1 MSLPNTNNFLKLICT
16 HCVCQKKGCFFS
28 SRLYDDLN
36 FAGNGPKQIEMDT
49 HQLDLHED
57 AEEALREKGEKNHYH
72 NTRHHHKKQI
82 RPGH

>member
-1 MSLPNTNNFLKLICT
+1 MQMIFLKLICT
-16 HCVCQKKGCFFS
+16 HYVLCKKGFS
-28 SRLYDDLN
+28 PDFMICNLN

>member
-1 MSLPNTNNFLKLICT
+1 MQMIFLELICT
-16 HCVCQKKGCFFS
+16 HYVLCKKRGFFP
-28 SRLYDDLN
+28 RLYDNLN